1 MKNYEKS
8 MIEDHFKILIN
19 METIAQID
27 VLKHSMPDLLDLI
40 FEDLIIPSFYIILFT
55 SYYFIGP
62 GRHMFYKAKPH
73 YIKYLS
79 LSRVKLTTVL
89 KSCCSTAEPDFQCS
103 Q

>member
-40 FEDLIIPSFYIILFT
+40 LEDLIIPSFYIILFT
-55 SYYFIGP
+55 SYHFNWP
-62 GRHMFYKAKPH
+62 GRHIFYKAKPH
-73 YIKYLS
+73 YIQYLS